1 MNRQARSW
9 ADKCGHHTRSSFF
22 LLHNKTLKLQE
33 LYLVLCFLLGNFSAS
48 GVYMPTFRNTL
59 FHFQRQVDVSSFSFL
74 VHSTHIYLPM
84 KMGQSVMKRR
94 HINSRR
100 WVITQKK
107 AYNIQNTAK
116 AWNQENFVLS
126 HKIHSPS
133 HSWLQ
138 KCISFCA
145 VWARV
150 FSNHSLVTYILKLCK

>member
-1 MNRQARSW
+1 MKIQQTGEQTGEELGGQMWSPY
-9 ADKCGHHTRSSFF
+9 KEFF
-22 LLHNKTLKLQE
+22 LLLHNKTLKLQE

-116 AWNQENFVLS
+116 A
-126 HKIHSPS
+126 
-133 HSWLQ
+133 
-138 KCISFCA
+138 
-145 VWARV
+145 
-150 FSNHSLVTYILKLCK
+150 